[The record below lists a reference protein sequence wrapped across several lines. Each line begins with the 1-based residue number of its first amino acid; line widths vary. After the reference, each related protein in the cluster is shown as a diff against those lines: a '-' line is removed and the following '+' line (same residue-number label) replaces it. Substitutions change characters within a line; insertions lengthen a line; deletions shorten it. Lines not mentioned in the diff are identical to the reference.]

1 MDFCAFWI
9 LYVWVIVYEVLKDTT
24 VFLLVFGIK
33 NWCDNCVVFY
43 SMMFDNNFFDTIV
56 NNILDWEYQIGKSY
70 EIMKNRK
77 SSFGATQ
84 SADFAMQ
91 LQPHHPQ
98 KTNSKEVALNCIS
111 GLNKLPQKVQKAK
124 GT

>member
-1 MDFCAFWI
+1 
-9 LYVWVIVYEVLKDTT
+9 
-24 VFLLVFGIK
+24 
-33 NWCDNCVVFY
+33 
-43 SMMFDNNFFDTIV
+43 
-56 NNILDWEYQIGKSY
+56 
-70 EIMKNRK
+70 MKNRK